1 MSTTNHDHHVY
12 VLMGVSGSGKSAVAS
27 EVAHQLQA
35 AFLDGDFLHPR
46 SNIMKMASG
55 EPLNDDDRKPWLQAL
70 NDAAFAMQR
79 TNKVSLI
86 VCSALKK
93 TYRDLLRDGNPNLS
107 FIYLKGDFEV
117 IESRLKARKGHFFKT
132 QMLVTQFEAL
142 QEPGEDEKDVLVVD
156 IDQSL
161 EGVVASTIEVINKR
175 QCAVSTLTLVLTA
188 VGSVLLLLFLV
199 MKARMHAFVAL
210 MVVSIGA
217 GLFSGMPLDK
227 IAATMEK
234 GMGGTLGFLA
244 IVVALGAMFGKI
256 LHETGAVDQIAVKM
270 LKSFGHSRAHYA
282 IGLAGLICA
291 LPLFFEVAVVLLISV
306 AFSMARHT
314 GTNLVKLVIP
324 LFAGVAAAA
333 AFLLP
338 GPAPM
343 LLASQMHADFGWMIL
358 IGLCAAIPGMIIA
371 GPLWGNFISRYVEL
385 HIPDDVTEP
394 HLGEGKMPS
403 FGFSLSLIL
412 LPLVLVGL
420 KTIAARFV
428 PVGSSAYEWFE
439 FIGHPFTAIL
449 VACLVAIYGLAM
461 RQGMPKDRVMEI
473 CGAALQ
479 PAGIILLVIGAGGV
493 FKQVL
498 VDSGV
503 GPALGEALTGMGL
516 PVAMTCFVLAAAVR
530 IIQGSATVACLTAVG
545 LVMPVIEQL
554 NYSGAQMAAL
564 SICIAGGS
572 IVVCHVNDAGFWLLG
587 KFTGAT
593 EAQTLKTWT
602 LMETILGTT
611 GAIVGMIAFTLL
623 S

>member
-1 MSTTNHDHHVY
+1 M
-12 VLMGVSGSGKSAVAS
+12 
-27 EVAHQLQA
+27 
-35 AFLDGDFLHPR
+35 
-46 SNIMKMASG
+46 
-55 EPLNDDDRKPWLQAL
+55 
-70 NDAAFAMQR
+70 
-79 TNKVSLI
+79 
-86 VCSALKK
+86 
-93 TYRDLLRDGNPNLS
+93 
-107 FIYLKGDFEV
+107 
-117 IESRLKARKGHFFKT
+117 
-132 QMLVTQFEAL
+132 
-142 QEPGEDEKDVLVVD
+142 
-156 IDQSL
+156 
-161 EGVVASTIEVINKR
+161 
-175 QCAVSTLTLVLTA
+175 STLTLVLTA

-291 LPLFFEVAVVLLISV
+291 LPLF
-306 AFSMARHT
+306 
-314 GTNLVKLVIP
+314 
-324 LFAGVAAAA
+324 AGVAAAA

-385 HIPDDVTEP
+385 HIPDDITEP

-428 PVGSSAYEWFE
+428 PVGSTAYEWFE

-516 PVAMTCFVLAAAVR
+516 PIAVTCFVLAAAVR

-572 IVVCHVNDAGFWLLG
+572 IVVSHVNDAGFWLFG